1 MVNRFD
7 YVAPEVS
14 VRRLS
19 MESAFLAAS
28 EPVNEISDKN
38 ITVKVEDY
46 ESFDNYITFE

>member
-14 VRRLS
+14 VSRLS

-28 EPVNEISDKN
+28 EPVNEISEKN

-46 ESFDNYITFE
+46 ESFENQITFE

>member
-28 EPVNEISDKN
+28 EPVTKISEKN
-38 ITVKVEDY
+38 ITVNVEDY
-46 ESFDNYITFE
+46 ESFEFEITFE